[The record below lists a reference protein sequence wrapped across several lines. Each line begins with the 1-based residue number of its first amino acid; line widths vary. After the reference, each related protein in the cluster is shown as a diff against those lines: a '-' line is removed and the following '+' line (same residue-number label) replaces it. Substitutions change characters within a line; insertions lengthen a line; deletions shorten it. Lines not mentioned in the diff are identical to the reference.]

1 MFLSV
6 ATILVNAGGWHD
18 DFGDINVDQN
28 GGHHKNKKNARTEW
42 FKKWEKRELLVGMCL
57 DSGAVRMFENSSGL

>member
-28 GGHHKNKKNARTEW
+28 GGHHKNKKMLEP
-42 FKKWEKRELLVGMCL
+42 
-57 DSGAVRMFENSSGL
+57 SGLKSERKGSYLWGCVWIQVL

>member
-28 GGHHKNKKNARTEW
+28 SGHYKNKKYSNR
-42 FKKWEKRELLVGMCL
+42 V
-57 DSGAVRMFENSSGL
+57 V